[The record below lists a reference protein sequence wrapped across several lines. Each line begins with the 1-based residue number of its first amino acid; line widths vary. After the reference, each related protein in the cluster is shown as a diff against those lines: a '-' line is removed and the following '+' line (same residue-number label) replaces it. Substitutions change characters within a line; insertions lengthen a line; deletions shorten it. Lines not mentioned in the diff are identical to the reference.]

1 MAFSFKK
8 REFFVTEVTIPV
20 PNEKG
25 GLEVRLKGVVVQPAT
40 NSELK
45 ELREGDDIAT
55 VRKQLLGWEMVDDD
69 TKQPVPYS
77 EEAREAVLEVAAAPY
92 HIALAFYRAS
102 SGAKAKNS

>member
-25 GLEVRLKGVVVQPAT
+25 GLDNNTFKAHFKPAT

-45 ELREGDDIAT
+45 ELREGEDIAT
-55 VRKQLLGWEMVDDD
+55 VRKQLLGWEMVDEE
-69 TKQPVPYS
+69 TRQPVPYS